1 MKKTLILVTMMVASL
16 GASAKLGDKIGS
28 NQTDYE
34 NRHDVALSYGF
45 YSNSGIISIFE
56 DILTIAATV
65 GHGYF
70 DNEKF
75 IGPISAEY
83 FYRVNNWLGV
93 GGIGA
98 FATQGKDIM
107 SEFSNEFSKT
117 IKKEGSAR
125 LNYYTLMPALK
136 ADWLRRPHFGMY
148 SKVGLGAT
156 IFTDSH
162 KYDDGTK
169 DSGSAVGFTWQASL
183 LGLEAGSNNLR
194 GFLEFSLLGEQG
206 SIVVGLRHKF

>member
-1 MKKTLILVTMMVASL
+1 MKKLEACFFAAALFL
-16 GASAKLGDKIGS
+16 GSTVASAKLGDKIGS
-28 NQTDYE
+28 NQIDYE

-45 YSNSGIISIFE
+45 YSNSGIISVFE
-56 DILTIAATV
+56 DILTISTTV

-107 SEFSNEFSKT
+107 SEFSKT
-117 IKKEGSAR
+117 TIAKEGSAR

-162 KYDDGTK
+162 KYDDATK

>member
-1 MKKTLILVTMMVASL
+1 MKRLKVCFFIAAIFL
-16 GASAKLGDKIGS
+16 GSNVASAKIGD

-34 NRHDVALSYGF
+34 NRHEVAVSYGF
-45 YSNSGIISIFE
+45 FSNSSVISTFD
-56 DILTIAATV
+56 DILTIMVTG

-98 FATQGKDIM
+98 YATQGKDIM
-107 SEFSNEFSKT
+107 SEFSKT
-117 IKKEGSAR
+117 TPKEGTAR

-148 SKVGLGAT
+148 SKLGLGAT

-162 KYDDGTK
+162 SYNDGTK
-169 DSGSAVGFTWQASL
+169 NSDSAVGFTWQASL
-183 LGLEAGSNNLR
+183 LGLEAGSNSLR
-194 GFLEFSLLGEQG
+194 GFLEFSLIGEQG
-206 SIVVGLRHKF
+206 SIVIGLRHKF